1 MEQKDGDEM
10 KIVCT
15 KEEKPLLIDL
25 LNDGCPFDNTPG
37 VECEPDCIKCIKK
50 NIEWEITNE

>member
-1 MEQKDGDEM
+1 M